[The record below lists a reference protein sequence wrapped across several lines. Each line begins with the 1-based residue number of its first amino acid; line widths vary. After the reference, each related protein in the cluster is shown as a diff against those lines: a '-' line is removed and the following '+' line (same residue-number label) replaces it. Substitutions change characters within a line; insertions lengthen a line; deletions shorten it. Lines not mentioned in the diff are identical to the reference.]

1 MMAALVL
8 TGTKRLIDSVKNN
21 ICEITTMIVV
31 SLATP
36 VTGNP
41 FFIFLLIP
49 VLSFIRNNLDV
60 RNHYRGVQ

>member
-1 MMAALVL
+1 
-8 TGTKRLIDSVKNN
+8 
-21 ICEITTMIVV
+21 MIFV

-49 VLSFIRNNLDV
+49 VLSFIRNNPDV
-60 RNHYRGVQ
+60 RDHYRGVQ